1 MLKELESY
9 YSTQIEE
16 MPADIGELIWPII
29 KSKAILYQF
38 LLIVWMNMEME
49 EWMEKYYFKF
59 SLFFGL
65 KMLRIANLSI
75 FSFDINLLIPV
86 IKMISPP
93 I

>member
-1 MLKELESY
+1 
-9 YSTQIEE
+9 
-16 MPADIGELIWPII
+16 
-29 KSKAILYQF
+29 
-38 LLIVWMNMEME
+38 MEME

-65 KMLRIANLSI
+65 KMLRIANLLI